1 MPGEELTLD
10 YSWDKNILQ
19 ISEDVPCLCGSEK
32 CRGFLMRAKKSK
44 KEKNSP
50 AKLGNLVTSSKLEEE
65 TAIKKMASESIPLP
79 ARVVKEVPFSPLSA
93 AIPLKNRK
101 AANLVAIE
109 VADRASC
116 SPASL
121 HSEEKNSEIEDEP
134 MEDGDDQNEEQEE
147 DLAQEEDAEEEVEE
161 EEDEEVGNQL
171 EKEVNDDQL
180 EDQLELK
187 MGYEVENEE

>member
-1 MPGEELTLD
+1 
-10 YSWDKNILQ
+10 
-19 ISEDVPCLCGSEK
+19 
-32 CRGFLMRAKKSK
+32 MRAKKSK

-50 AKLGNLVTSSKLEEE
+50 AKLGNLVTSSKLEDE

-101 AANLVAIE
+101 AANLAAIE

-147 DLAQEEDAEEEVEE
+147 EDLVQEEDAEEEIEE

-171 EKEVNDDQL
+171 EEEVNNDQL